1 VSTNGVV
8 EWQPTEA
15 QGPST
20 NRVRVAV
27 SDGVVAVPQEF
38 DVVVLE
44 SNRLPSWV
52 TLVTTRRV
60 AEGSLLTFNVQATD
74 SDLPAQVLTYR
85 LANGPTGLT
94 VTTNG
99 LVSWTPTEAQG
110 PSTNR
115 VRITVGDGVG
125 SISQEFDILV
135 AERNQPPVWTNPGI
149 RRVTA
154 GLQLTFALKAT
165 DADLPAQTLRFSL
178 DGGPAG
184 LSVSTNGVVS
194 WKPTEAQGPST
205 NLVRVSVTDG
215 IVPVSQEFSIVV
227 QSAPGGG
234 AKLTLVPVAGGGME
248 ILYSGPLGAQY
259 VLEQGSSTSGPWEP
273 VPNVPRPLSVS
284 SATNQARVALPP
296 AATSSPI
303 RFFRFVKP

>member
-1 VSTNGVV
+1 
-8 EWQPTEA
+8 
-15 QGPST
+15 
-20 NRVRVAV
+20 
-27 SDGVVAVPQEF
+27 
-38 DVVVLE
+38 
-44 SNRLPSWV
+44 
-52 TLVTTRRV
+52 
-60 AEGSLLTFNVQATD
+60 
-74 SDLPAQVLTYR
+74 LPAQRLTYR
-85 LANGPTGLT
+85 LVNGPTGLT